1 MEEAE
6 TASMTQEEWNVLL
19 PKDIDMAGPESIDD
33 FATFT
38 SISEFG
44 LSADDLKPYV
54 AQFDAIILRMAELTE
69 EVLDEAENL
78 KIIAKHGAG
87 LDNVDIDA
95 ATERDIVVCNTPG
108 ANSRS
113 VAEHG
118 LTLLL
123 AVNRQL
129 VAMDSA
135 TRNGQWNRSEWV
147 SDEVAGKTLGL
158 FGCGNIGQELA
169 TLADGVNLSVIGYDP
184 YLSEEDLPD
193 VISKVDEKETLFER
207 ADAVSVH
214 TPLTP
219 ETRHAISTEE
229 LETLG
234 PDGILINTARG
245 PVVDES
251 ALVTALEEDAIF
263 GAGIDVFEN
272 EPPAPDNDL
281 FDRENIV
288 VSQHVGGVT
297 RQAMRRMSMG
307 AAECVRVRFEG
318 EIPDTAVNGDAVVI

>member
-1 MEEAE
+1 
-6 TASMTQEEWNVLL
+6 MTQREWNVLL

-38 SISEFG
+38 SVSEFG
-44 LSADDLKPYV
+44 TSAEELKPHI
-54 AQFDAIILRMAELTE
+54 AQFDAIILRMAKLPE

-78 KIIAKHGAG
+78 KVIAKHGAG

-95 ATERDIVVCNTPG
+95 ASERDIVVCNTPG
-108 ANSRS
+108 ANARS
-113 VAEHG
+113 VAEHA

-123 AVNRQL
+123 AVNRKL

-135 TRNGQWNRSEWV
+135 TRNGQWERSEWV

-169 TLADGVNLSVIGYDP
+169 TLVDGIDLNVIGYDP
-184 YLSEEDLPD
+184 YLSEDDLPD
-193 VISKVDEKETLFER
+193 VISKVDEKKALFER

-219 ETRHAISTEE
+219 ETRHAISTDE
-229 LETLG
+229 LDTLG
-234 PDGILINTARG
+234 PDGILVNTARG
-245 PVVDES
+245 PIVDES
-251 ALVTALEEDAIF
+251 ALVAAPEADTIF

-272 EPPAPDNDL
+272 EPPAPDNEL
-281 FDRENIV
+281 FDRDNVI

-297 RQAMRRMSMG
+297 RQAMRRMSVG
-307 AAECVRVRFEG
+307 AAECVRTRYEG
-318 EIPDTAVNGDAVVI
+318 EIPDTAINGDAVDV